1 MLIFALLK
9 LYNYLIINKFKLIKY
24 LKYEILTF
32 MKYSKLPFAEFSIKE
47 NTDNQIITS
56 FEEVLFKSENK

>member
-1 MLIFALLK
+1 MEVLC
-9 LYNYLIINKFKLIKY
+9 KLIP
-24 LKYEILTF
+24 LIF